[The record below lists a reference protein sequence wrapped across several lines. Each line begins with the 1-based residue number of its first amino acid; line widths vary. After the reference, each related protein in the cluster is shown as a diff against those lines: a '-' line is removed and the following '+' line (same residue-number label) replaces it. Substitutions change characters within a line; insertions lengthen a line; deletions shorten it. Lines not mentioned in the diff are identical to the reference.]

1 MAGSPPSCSNR
12 RPMSVF
18 TKVSHAELQD
28 FLRQYPLGPVLGFQ
42 GIGEGVENTNYYV
55 DTVDGRFVLTLFER
69 LDHADLPFFLGLMEH
84 LAGRGVPCPKPLH
97 THSGA
102 TLTQVNGKPAALVQR
117 LTGQSV
123 LFPSAAQCAAVGALL
138 ATMHLGAAD
147 FAGRAQNS
155 RGAGWRRATAEKLLP
170 VVDAPTA
177 ALIRDELEAQAGL
190 DLAALPQGVIH
201 ADLFRDNVLFVDER
215 LTGVIDFYYACS
227 DALLY
232 DLAVTVNDW
241 CFDIRGGLN
250 TELAR
255 WLITRYAALR
265 QVTPAERAAWP
276 LVLRAAAFRFWL
288 SRLHDWHFPRGG
300 DLVHVK
306 DPAEYRHK
314 LEHHRRHAPPAL

>member
-1 MAGSPPSCSNR
+1 
-12 RPMSVF
+12 MSVF
-18 TKVSHAELQD
+18 TKVSHTELHA
-28 FLRQYPLGPVLGFQ
+28 FLRQYPLGEVLGFQ

-55 DTVDGRFVLTLFER
+55 DTVDGRYVLTLFER
-69 LDHADLPFFLGLMEH
+69 LNPADLPFFLDLMEH
-84 LAGRGVPCPKPLH
+84 LAERGVPCPRPLR
-97 THSGA
+97 TRDDR
-102 TLTQVNGKPAALVQR
+102 TLTHLNGRPAAMVQR

-138 ATMHLGAAD
+138 GNLHLATRDFSGRAENARGAA
-147 FAGRAQNS
+147 
-155 RGAGWRRATAEKLLP
+155 WRRDTAWQLLP
-170 VVDAPTA
+170 VVAAETA
-177 ALIRDELEAQAGL
+177 ALIRDELAAQDAL

-215 LTGVIDFYYACS
+215 LSGVIDFYYACT

-241 CFDIRGGLN
+241 CFDVRGGLN
-250 TELAR
+250 TEHAR
-255 WLITRYAALR
+255 WLVTRYAALR
-265 QVTPAERAAWP
+265 PPTATEKKAWP

-288 SRLHDWHFPRGG
+288 SRLYDWHFPRGG

-306 DPAEYRHK
+306 DPGEYRRK

>member
-1 MAGSPPSCSNR
+1 
-12 RPMSVF
+12 MSVF
-18 TKVSHAELQD
+18 TKVSHPELQE
-28 FLRQYPLGPVLGFQ
+28 FLRRYPLGEVIGFQ

-69 LDHADLPFFLGLMEH
+69 LNHSDLPFFLDLMEH
-84 LAGRGVPCPKPLH
+84 LARHGVPCPRPLH
-97 THSGA
+97 TLNGG
-102 TLTQVNGKPAALVQR
+102 TLTQLNGKPAALVQR

-123 LFPSAAQCAAVGALL
+123 LFPSAAQVASVGALL
-138 ATMHLGAAD
+138 GQMHTATAD
-147 FAGRAQNS
+147 FAGRAQNP
-155 RGAGWRRATAEKLLP
+155 RGAAWRRETAERLLP
-170 VVDAPTA
+170 VVDADTA
-177 ALIRDELEAQAGL
+177 ALIRDELTAQAEL
-190 DLAALPQGVIH
+190 DLSQLRQGVIH

-215 LTGVIDFYYACS
+215 LTGVIDFYYACC

-241 CFDIRGGLN
+241 CFDVRGDLN

-255 WLITRYAALR
+255 WLLMRYAAER
-265 QVTPAERAAWP
+265 QVSKPERVAWP

-288 SRLHDWHFPRGG
+288 SRLADWHFPREG

-306 DPAEYRHK
+306 DPAEYRRK